1 MALSA
6 GKNFER
12 NFEKSAPDYAKV
24 YRIPDQPQ
32 SFNRT
37 ANLRFSRKNPF
48 DYLVWDS
55 KRHRLFALELK
66 TVAGKSITFEHTED
80 ERRSD
85 GIHYHQIL
93 GLNDWNAYDG
103 IICGFVI
110 EFREMEL
117 TIFVDIEAFNRL
129 MECVSKKSFNL
140 KDLDDYDIPY
150 LIIPQRKLK
159 ANYRYDMDAF
169 LSGIEN

>member
-6 GKNFER
+6 GKIFER

-48 DYLVWDS
+48 DYLIWDS
-55 KRHRLFALELK
+55 KRRRLFALELK
-66 TVAGKSITFEHTED
+66 TVAGKSIAFEREEEHKT
-80 ERRSD
+80 D

-93 GLNDWNAYDG
+93 GLNDWNAYNG
-103 IICGFVI
+103 ITCGFLI

-117 TIFVDIEAFNRL
+117 TIFVDIEAFNRI
-129 MECVSKKSFNL
+129 MECVNKKSFNL

-159 ANYRYDMDAF
+159 ANYRYDIDKLLSDA
-169 LSGIEN
+169 EN